1 MRQPVAAEFARGHLT
16 GPQRSVM
23 QALFHAGGQSLKE
36 LSRRVGLAHSTVSG
50 IVDRLEKRGMAERGP
65 NPADGRT
72 SIIVV
77 SKMVRDYMRDTYP
90 AIALH
95 PVTAAL
101 RRAKPAERAA
111 ILEGLRTLRGS
122 WKPHARPHPLL
133 EARPVSEIVILGL
146 RLYSMANPKY
156 AVSDKPV
163 PVSELVATLSDG
175 TKVKRRVP
183 RMRACNEKDAKGKL
197 CAGHLK
203 RWYFFGDEVK
213 QKFGADAEVYR
224 CEHCKTLYLPNA
236 EEEPRTGTLSF

>member
-1 MRQPVAAEFARGHLT
+1 MGQEIEGHLSAVRQILRQPVAAEFARGHLT

-65 NPADGRT
+65 NPADGRA
-72 SIIVV
+72 SIIEV

-111 ILEGLRTLRGS
+111 ILEGLRTLRRVVEAACPPAS
-122 WKPHARPHPLL
+122 TPRSTAR
-133 EARPVSEIVILGL
+133 
-146 RLYSMANPKY
+146 
-156 AVSDKPV
+156 
-163 PVSELVATLSDG
+163 
-175 TKVKRRVP
+175 
-183 RMRACNEKDAKGKL
+183 
-197 CAGHLK
+197 
-203 RWYFFGDEVK
+203 F
-213 QKFGADAEVYR
+213 
-224 CEHCKTLYLPNA
+224 
-236 EEEPRTGTLSF
+236 